1 MRLELSVL
9 FEDDD
14 HLVVLKPSG
23 MATHGRGPATLQKV
37 LSRMGQGAPSNHD
50 PLQPVHRLDFG
61 TRGPVM
67 VAKNPAALK
76 ALQANWPTATKIYHA
91 WMSGT
96 LGTARGHVKFALDGK
111 PSSTA
116 FACLGHRTWG
126 VHGTASLVEWRLETG
141 RTHQIRRHASGMGHP
156 VVGDLVYGP
165 PPAYTG
171 HGLHLTCTR
180 LEWNHPTTGDRMHVE
195 VEPAKKMRRVLPR
208 SFHALTPSPYLH
220 FFEPR

>member
-1 MRLELSVL
+1 MRLEPSVL
-9 FEDDD
+9 FEDDE

-23 MATHGRGPATLQKV
+23 MATHGQGPATLQK
-37 LSRMGQGAPSNHD
+37 LLLRLGRESASQHD
-50 PLQPVHRLDFG
+50 MLQPVHRLDFG
-61 TRGPVM
+61 TRGPII
-67 VAKNPAALK
+67 VAKNPEALK
-76 ALQANWPTATKIYHA
+76 ALQANWPNATKIYHA

-96 LGTARGHVKFALDGK
+96 LETARGQVKFALDEK

-141 RTHQIRRHASGMGHP
+141 RTHQIRRHASAIGHP

-180 LEWNHPTTGDRMHVE
+180 LEWDHPLTGARMHVE
-195 VEPAKKMRRVLPR
+195 VEPAKKMRRALPR
-208 SFHALTPSPYLH
+208 SFHALTPSPYLR